1 MGEVERDM
9 SQELFTVVT
18 RKGQITVPAAIR
30 RALKINVGDKV
41 ALSIRE
47 GHDGEAILRPARS
60 VAEATYGVANGRSGQ
75 AAGLDALRDQFEE
88 GLTEDA
94 AEGLAAPESSR

>member
-1 MGEVERDM
+1 MEKDVNP
-9 SQELFTVVT
+9 ELFTVVT

-30 RALKINVGDKV
+30 RALKINVGDRI

-47 GHDGEAILRPARS
+47 GHDDEVVLRPARS
-60 VAEATYGVANGRSGQ
+60 VADATYGVANGRG
-75 AAGLDALRDQFEE
+75 AAAARLDALRDQFEE

-94 AEGLAAPESSR
+94 VEGLAAPERSR